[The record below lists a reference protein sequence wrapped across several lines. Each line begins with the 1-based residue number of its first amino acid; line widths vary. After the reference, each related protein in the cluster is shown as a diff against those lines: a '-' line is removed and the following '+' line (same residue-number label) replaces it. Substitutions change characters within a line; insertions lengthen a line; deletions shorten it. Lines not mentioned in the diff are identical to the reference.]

1 MANTRLERTPRVTNT
16 PIFQRRKLDPL
27 LLNSSADPA
36 NIMKRKQQAPMKSC
50 TITTSH
56 ASAGREQPPPAWDN
70 LVSRRRRP
78 QVKTPLTYKDDT
90 KGHLILWLTCT
101 QLDYDLTMTARQ
113 LLAWTQQAG
122 KHQPCS
128 EYNANR
134 NTRLTRRG
142 GTWLTFARQAGAST
156 EPGAHQ
162 NI

>member
-1 MANTRLERTPRVTNT
+1 MANTRLERAPRVTNT

-27 LLNSSADPA
+27 LLNSTADPA

-70 LVSRRRRP
+70 LVSRRWP
-78 QVKTPLTYKDDT
+78 QMKTPLTYKDDT

-142 GTWLTFARQAGAST
+142 GTWLTFARQARAST